1 MKSTESI
8 ATANI
13 KTAYI
18 NMLYWELERLTN
30 KNIKINTSFYA
41 SIDVYSKYSSQMLMK
56 KELRTGLLGYIKE
69 CKGLRDEEFE
79 FLRVELLTYEM
90 LDESRFIT
98 VASPIKKIKIEEAIE
113 SKVVV
118 SEPKGV
124 KLDENGEE
132 IIVKLGVKLKNSQF
146 NNKISDLISTK
157 VKFAVYESAFVQRK
171 ENKSEIILNK
181 IKKK

>member
-1 MKSTESI
+1 
-8 ATANI
+8 
-13 KTAYI
+13 
-18 NMLYWELERLTN
+18 
-30 KNIKINTSFYA
+30 
-41 SIDVYSKYSSQMLMK
+41 
-56 KELRTGLLGYIKE
+56 
-69 CKGLRDEEFE
+69 
-79 FLRVELLTYEM
+79 M